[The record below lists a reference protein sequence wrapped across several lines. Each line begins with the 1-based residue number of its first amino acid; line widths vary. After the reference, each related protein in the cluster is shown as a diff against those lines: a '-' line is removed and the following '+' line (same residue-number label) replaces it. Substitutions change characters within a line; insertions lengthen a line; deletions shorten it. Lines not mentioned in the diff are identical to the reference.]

1 MNPIPVDFVPW
12 SLKTLFPFLSLQEFY
27 LEEPGEIVKW
37 ITNDI
42 PELKTDKE
50 LVNAHFDGFDR
61 RK

>member
-1 MNPIPVDFVPW
+1 M
-12 SLKTLFPFLSLQEFY
+12 LQEFY

-42 PELKTDKE
+42 PELKSDKE

-61 RK
+61 RE